1 MINWI
6 SFQPLVGGMT
16 LGAEKAFQSKP
27 DKILSFSGIEN
38 DKHLLNY
45 YKNVEYVLVDKQD
58 FDLSNIDIVSAVPI
72 CAGLSMQNSSNRGS
86 DAKQNENMYN
96 ITEISLSK
104 IKPKVLIFENAP
116 TLYTKLGEPVRENL
130 YNLAKKYNYSISFV
144 KTSTVFHGLPQDRSR
159 TFCFFWKSEKA
170 PILEYYNRE
179 NKGLKNLF
187 DSIDKNSSL
196 QENLLEEDFNNFY
209 IKFLKSK
216 FGNDYRNVF
225 IKNNVRTTLQLI
237 EKLNLY
243 DEISVFANEKEKIF
257 LNRCKEKISKGGNIW
272 DSSPS
277 FIGYDKI
284 NALVG
289 KGMCT
294 TIHPYEE
301 RFFNIREMLSLMGM
315 PNDFELLGGKKNIN
329 HIAQNV
335 PVNTSK
341 DWHEQVL
348 KFINGELKTS
358 NSDYIMQNNYKKQI
372 DFCNEKTYSIFEV

>member
-6 SFQPLVGGMT
+6 SFQPLIGGMT
-16 LGAEKAFQSKP
+16 LGAEKAFQCKP
-27 DKILSFSGIEN
+27 NKILSFSGIEN

-58 FDLSNIDIVSAVPI
+58 FDLSNIDVVSAVPI

-130 YNLAKKYNYSISFV
+130 YKIAKKYNYSISFV
-144 KTSTVFHGLPQDRSR
+144 KTSTIFHGLPQDRSR

-170 PILEYYNRE
+170 PILEYYSRE
-179 NKGLKNLF
+179 NKGLENLF
-187 DSIDKNSSL
+187 NSIDKNSSL
-196 QENLLEEDFNNFY
+196 QENILENDFDNFY

-216 FGNDYRNVF
+216 FGDDYRNAF
-225 IKNNVRTTLQLI
+225 IKNNVRTTLQLV

-257 LNRCKEKISKGGNIW
+257 LNRCKEKILNGGNIW

-335 PVNTSK
+335 PVNTSR

-348 KFINGELKTS
+348 KFINGELKMS
-358 NSDYIMQNNYKKQI
+358 SSDYVMQNNYKKQI
-372 DFCNEKTYSIFEV
+372 DFCNEKMYSIFEV